1 MLVRNVGIRGKHK
14 LADRWE
20 HKPYIVKDKPN
31 PDIPVYVV
39 CSLSVLI
46 FHLFELV
53 APAAV
58 VVVVVP
64 VESDSYSDFDFVSL
78 FVSVCFAS
86 FYLLLF
92 VFLECLISS

>member
-1 MLVRNVGIRGKHK
+1 MCSVSFSVL
-14 LADRWE
+14 
-20 HKPYIVKDKPN
+20 
-31 PDIPVYVV
+31 YVV

-53 APAAV
+53 APAV
-58 VVVVVP
+58 VVVVVVDFP
-64 VESDSYSDFDFVSL
+64 VESDSYFDFIFL

-92 VFLECLISS
+92 VFLGCLISSLALAHVFVHQC